1 MKMARLGLTVA
12 ALAVVAIPASG
23 LLADQAVG
31 STEAAADA
39 VATTPAADAHDAAD
53 HAGHDA
59 EATPVA
65 AADPARIAN
74 GRELFNNW
82 SCSAC
87 HALSDA
93 KASGAVGPSLDGDA
107 NLTEEFVVS
116 RVTHGQGAMPG
127 FDGQMTPEEIADV
140 AYYITQVSVR

>member
-1 MKMARLGLTVA
+1 MAKLGLTAA

-23 LLADQAVG
+23 LLADRAVSAETAAEATT
-31 STEAAADA
+31 STPAPDAQTAAHAGHEAAAS
-39 VATTPAADAHDAAD
+39 
-53 HAGHDA
+53 
-59 EATPVA
+59 PVA

-87 HALSDA
+87 HSLSDA
-93 KASGAVGPSLDGDA
+93 KASGAVGPSLDGDT
-107 NLTEEFVVS
+107 NLTEEFIVG

-140 AYYITQVSVR
+140 AYYIMQVAAK